1 MKRWFIIIPLLLM
14 MYAGVAYLYFSKPVV
29 FEVRAEQLTPIE
41 YLYSNYKQPECNPEI
56 LDAIAICES
65 KRRMI

>member
-1 MKRWFIIIPLLLM
+1 

-65 KRRMI
+65 KWRMI